1 MLGTPQR
8 PDNGFAMEK
17 DARPSVAR
25 QAMLDFIHTA
35 ASMLG
40 PRAAEFLEDLWLD
53 ELASMDSLPSPT
65 SDEWRLISIAAS
77 ARLASRLI
85 KDQLGSLC
93 L

>member
-1 MLGTPQR
+1 MLDTPDNS
-8 PDNGFAMEK
+8 DNGFAMEE
-17 DARPSVAR
+17 DERPSVPR

-35 ASMLG
+35 ARMLG
-40 PRAAEFLEDLWLD
+40 PRTAEFLEDLWLD

-65 SDEWRLISIAAS
+65 SNEWKLVSIAAS

-85 KDQLGSLC
+85 EGQIGNLC